1 LFKIAVLVSGG
12 GTNLQSIID
21 AIKNREIN
29 VQITVV
35 VSSTP
40 NAYALERAK
49 TNNIQ
54 TFVVTKKEFPNPS
67 NRICDILDKLDI
79 DLVVL
84 AGYLGILKGQILSKY
99 KIINVHPALLP
110 KFGGVGM
117 YGIHVHEAVISAG
130 EKKSG
135 CTVHYVNDKVDG
147 GEIILQKYVDVLQDD
162 TPETLAKRV
171 LFQEHICLIEAI
183 KKIMDK

>member
-21 AIKNREIN
+21 AINNREIN
-29 VQITVV
+29 AQIVAV
-35 VSSTP
+35 ISSTP

-49 TNNIQ
+49 ANNIE
-54 TFVVTKKEFPNPS
+54 TFVVTKKEFINPS
-67 NRICDILDKLDI
+67 DKICDILNKLNI

-99 KIINVHPALLP
+99 KIINIHPALLP

-117 YGIHVHEAVISAG
+117 YGIHVHEAVISAH
-130 EKKSG
+130 ETKSG

-147 GEIILQKYVDVLQDD
+147 GDIILQRYVDVLPDD

-171 LFQEHICLIEAI
+171 LIQEHIGLIEAI
-183 KKIMDK
+183 KKITNT